1 MRTRN
6 WLLILAAFIVMALAL
21 LTSVSILPAAPVAPT
36 PTWPLGVDLPNTLHR
51 ITQP

>member
-1 MRTRN
+1 MRRN
-6 WLLILAAFIVMALAL
+6 LLLIVATLLVVALAL
-21 LTSVSILPAAPVAPT
+21 IMSFTLLPAAPVAPT